1 LKVQLKRLYCR
12 YFQYSEELME
22 YILRMFNVYE
32 AFNFLE
38 MMEKPRPVTIRVNT
52 LKARKREVAQKL
64 IQKGVVLE
72 SVDEICKVCL
82 KINKSQVPIGATP
95 EYLSGMY
102 MLQSAASMLPVMAL
116 SPQPG
121 DYVLDMAA
129 APGGK
134 TTHIAQVMKNQGLIV
149 ANDVKKERMIS
160 LNYNVQRLGIK
171 NVILTNYDG
180 RKLPPS
186 LKNFDR
192 VLLDAPCTG
201 LGVISRDKSIKQNR
215 TLKDVYRA
223 SHLQKE
229 LLRKAI
235 DLCKVGGYVVYSTC
249 SFAVEENEE
258 VVDYAVRN
266 RFVKIIDTGLDIESR
281 VISKFGDKKFH
292 DRVKHCIRVY
302 PHVNNL
308 DGFFVCKLKKLKDGS
323 RFEQEE
329 AK

>member
-1 LKVQLKRLYCR
+1 
-12 YFQYSEELME
+12 M
-22 YILRMFNVYE
+22 
-32 AFNFLE
+32 
-38 MMEKPRPVTIRVNT
+38 
-52 LKARKREVAQKL
+52 
-64 IQKGVVLE
+64 LE